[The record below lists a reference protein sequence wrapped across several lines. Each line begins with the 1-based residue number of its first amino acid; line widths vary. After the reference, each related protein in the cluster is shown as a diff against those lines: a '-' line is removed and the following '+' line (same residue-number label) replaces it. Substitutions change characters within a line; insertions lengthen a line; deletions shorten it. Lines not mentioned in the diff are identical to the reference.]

1 MLPRRRGNESQAS
14 RCDIFPTG
22 RVVSGFWAQG
32 PDRGVSGARRG
43 LRHEGAVQEGERKK
57 ENKREQNGGREL
69 LDRPPATSVS
79 LYPVKGQGWQMRSAP
94 TNRIA

>member
-1 MLPRRRGNESQAS
+1 MRVRRRAA
-14 RCDIFPTG
+14 IFFPLAALY
-22 RVVSGFWAQG
+22 RFSGARR

-57 ENKREQNGGREL
+57 GNKREQKGGREL
-69 LDRPPATSVS
+69 LDRRPGTSVS